1 MKINNTKSFY
11 NSLKSFNLAKGIQ
24 INKRKLQKNPK
35 RKIKTFGYDLLG
47 MNLFLFAIAP
57 LLLIYD
63 FFIEDDTWITIYG
76 FLLILIWIITI
87 IRTLLFILFFLQKK
101 NNIDKIQIEKNNL
114 IVTNKKNKITTYSW
128 QEIDFI
134 ILTCHDIIIIGQ
146 KKLMLILSKEPKIIQ
161 HIEESFQ
168 KNQIN
173 VPILNKENQT
183 DKKNPV
189 CLWIK
194 YLLLFL
200 IIGFIYSFIL
210 QKDNIILEEEIGE
223 IKFSSQVLDDTI
235 KSKGRNAIFEKI
247 LKEYLKK
254 YYELKKNY
262 DQINPVNF
270 FENYSINDLIFRP
283 KKLKEY
289 KEQLES
295 HKENSL
301 KMLEQLENLL
311 QEETIK
317 KYAQEQ
323 TDFEFDLN
331 FFYQKISFVLE
342 NDQNKSWKEEK
353 QKIIEKTPYL
363 NNLLSILLKEDASWF
378 VEEEKIYF
386 QNEEEYQIYL
396 TNYNLFHDFPLIDSG
411 ENL

>member
-1 MKINNTKSFY
+1 M
-11 NSLKSFNLAKGIQ
+11 
-24 INKRKLQKNPK
+24 
-35 RKIKTFGYDLLG
+35 
-47 MNLFLFAIAP
+47 
-57 LLLIYD
+57 
-63 FFIEDDTWITIYG
+63 
-76 FLLILIWIITI
+76 
-87 IRTLLFILFFLQKK
+87 
-101 NNIDKIQIEKNNL
+101 
-114 IVTNKKNKITTYSW
+114 
-128 QEIDFI
+128 
-134 ILTCHDIIIIGQ
+134 
-146 KKLMLILSKEPKIIQ
+146 
-161 HIEESFQ
+161 
-168 KNQIN
+168 
-173 VPILNKENQT
+173 
-183 DKKNPV
+183 
-189 CLWIK
+189 
-194 YLLLFL
+194 
-200 IIGFIYSFIL
+200 
-210 QKDNIILEEEIGE
+210 EEEIGE

-235 KSKGRNAIFEKI
+235 KSKGTNAIFEKI

-301 KMLEQLENLL
+301 KMIEQLENLL

-323 TDFEFDLN
+323 TDFEFDLD

-386 QNEEEYQIYL
+386 RNEEEYQIYL